1 MNGRLVNTFVL
12 TWIYDRGKHEA
23 VAFDE
28 GTDLYPTLGISWVQQ
43 QLGSATIGAF
53 VMQRICPAYVTFTKL
68 LPTAGY
74 NFA

>member
-1 MNGRLVNTFVL
+1 MNGRLIDTFVL
-12 TWIYDRGKHEA
+12 TRVYDSGKHEA
-23 VAFDE
+23 MAFDE
-28 GTDLYPTLGISWVQQ
+28 GTDLYPTLGNNWVRQ

-53 VMQRICPAYVTFTKL
+53 VMRRICPAYETFTKL